1 MENIKRRIALKI
13 AYDGTQYAGWQRQ
26 ENGIGIQA
34 VLEDTIS
41 RQFGE
46 PVHVMGSGR
55 TDAGVHAEGQVAAFD
70 FHHPIAAESLIRA
83 LNANLPDDIRILDAM
98 DVAAS
103 FQPQYGAKKKTYGY
117 RFLYGPVM
125 LPHLRYT
132 SILVPE
138 KLDIEK
144 MRESLLPLSGEHD
157 FRAFRSAKAENA
169 STVRTIY
176 EVSLEE
182 AEDLREN
189 GRLLEIRVC
198 GNGFLY
204 NMVRIIAGTALDIGR
219 GKLDPSAFNDA
230 LESGERNYLG
240 VTAPPQGL
248 RLLSVEYD
256 DLPAWPKERLR
267 K

>member
-1 MENIKRRIALKI
+1 MDKIERRIALKI
-13 AYDGTQYAGWQRQ
+13 AYDGTNYAGWQRQ
-26 ENGIGIQA
+26 ENGVGIQA

-55 TDAGVHAEGQVAAFD
+55 TDAGVHAKGQVAAFD

-83 LNANLPDDIRILDAM
+83 LNSNLPDDIRILDAM

-103 FQPQYGAKKKTYGY
+103 FQPQYGAKRKTYGY

-132 SILVPE
+132 SVLVPE

-144 MRESLLPLSGEHD
+144 IRSSLLPLAGEHD

-176 EVSLEE
+176 EAVLESV
-182 AEDLREN
+182 EDLGEN
-189 GRLLEIRVC
+189 GTLFEIRVL

-219 GKLDPSAFNDA
+219 GKLDTGAFRNA
-230 LESGERNYLG
+230 IESGDRNCLG

-248 RLLSVEYD
+248 SLLSVEYD
-256 DLPAWPKERLR
+256 DLPEWPKEC
-267 K
+267 